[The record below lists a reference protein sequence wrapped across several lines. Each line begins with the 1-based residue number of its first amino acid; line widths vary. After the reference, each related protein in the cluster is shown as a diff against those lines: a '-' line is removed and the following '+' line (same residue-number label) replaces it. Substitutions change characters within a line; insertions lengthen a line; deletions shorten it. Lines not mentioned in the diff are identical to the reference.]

1 MKQIRIKAGR
11 SESSSTVDEHKG
23 WLALWGANIPGK
35 VKVHIWRLIRS
46 GLAVGSEL
54 ERRRIKAGIFCVA
67 CGREETVLHRF
78 WLCPHAQQVWLQVNK
93 QVTCGSPPPEE
104 VRNQSLLS
112 NWMLEWLASVQEA
125 ELDITLMT
133 LYQIWL
139 ERNDARENKAIE
151 CPEAVGRRAVALVE
165 EWQEVH
171 AQVHHV
177 IPKPK
182 ERWRPPMQGWVKVNT
197 DGAMVKSSDTGG
209 GGVVVRDH
217 DGRFLAGSCHFFPS
231 LSSPEEAELRAC
243 EKGMDLI
250 KRLKLKNVVLEL
262 DCAAVV
268 AKLNGV
274 EVDRSSQGLLIEKLK
289 RALREVNGHVIKWA
303 RRTANTVAHKL
314 AKEGCGMGCSKTW
327 FLFPPSCIKVGL
339 DMDLSVD

>member
-1 MKQIRIKAGR
+1 
-11 SESSSTVDEHKG
+11 
-23 WLALWGANIPGK
+23 
-35 VKVHIWRLIRS
+35 
-46 GLAVGSEL
+46 
-54 ERRRIKAGIFCVA
+54 
-67 CGREETVLHRF
+67 
-78 WLCPHAQQVWLQVNK
+78 
-93 QVTCGSPPPEE
+93 

-151 CPEAVGRRAVALVE
+151 CPEAVGRRVVALVE

-217 DGRFLAGSCHFFPS
+217 DGRFLAGS
-231 LSSPEEAELRAC
+231 EAD
-243 EKGMDLI
+243 MP
-250 KRLKLKNVVLEL
+250 KR
-262 DCAAVV
+262 
-268 AKLNGV
+268 
-274 EVDRSSQGLLIEKLK
+274 Q
-289 RALREVNGHVIKWA
+289 
-303 RRTANTVAHKL
+303 
-314 AKEGCGMGCSKTW
+314 
-327 FLFPPSCIKVGL
+327 
-339 DMDLSVD
+339 